1 MTGTAVALW
10 VASVIVAIGVG
21 VLVGRIGTRRLRARV
36 NQPVR
41 TPRRAALCEQ
51 VVEVTGSGVVVVDRD
66 EFVVLANPAARRLGI
81 LDQDRLGT
89 PELRDLARDVVV
101 RGGTTPRSVTV
112 EPRVRSA
119 QNRPGEG
126 RAFAALAA
134 PIRLAGDDRTSAVV
148 LLLDDVTESRRLEAV
163 RRDFVANVSHELKT
177 PVGAL
182 TLLAEAVLDAADD
195 PEAVAR
201 FAQRMQREGS
211 RLGRLVRE
219 LIELSRLQGA
229 EPLPGDDLVAVADV
243 LDDAVDGHRL
253 IAEQAGITVLVR
265 CPDTIAVRGNA
276 AQLSMAVSNL
286 LDNAIA
292 YSPAGTRIA
301 VTASTDDGDEDDDG
315 TRVRISVSDQGIGIA
330 VADQERV
337 FERFYRVDPARSRAT
352 GGTGLGLAI
361 VKHVATN
368 HGGTVAVWSREG
380 AGSTFSITLPAAVDL
395 GLAGD
400 DFDDEADEAEDR
412 DVRAR
417 PVREHPARDHREH
430 HPREDTVS
438 ESSTAGTD
446 VVVTRS

>member
-1 MTGTAVALW
+1 MTGPEVAVW
-10 VASVIVAIGVG
+10 VASMIVAIGIG
-21 VLVGRIGTRRLRARV
+21 VLIGRLGTRGLRTLAAL
-36 NQPVR
+36 PPR

-51 VVEVTGSGVVVVDRD
+51 VVAVSGSGVVVVDRD
-66 EFVVLANPAARRLGI
+66 EFVVLANPAARRLGV
-81 LDQDRLGT
+81 LDQDRLDT
-89 PELRDLARDVVV
+89 PELRELARDVIT
-101 RGGTTPRSVTV
+101 RGGTSPRSVVV
-112 EPRVRSA
+112 EPRAGHTR
-119 QNRPGEG
+119 RGESW
-126 RAFAALAA
+126 AFAAVAA
-134 PIRLAGDDRTSAVV
+134 PIRLDGEDRPSAVV

-182 TLLAEAVLDAADD
+182 TLLAEAVLEAADD
-195 PEAVAR
+195 PDAVAR

-229 EPLPGDDLVAVADV
+229 EPLPGEDLIAVSDV
-243 LDDAVDGHRL
+243 LNDAVDLRRL
-253 IAEQAGITVLVR
+253 TAEQAGITMLIR
-265 CPDTIAVRGNA
+265 CPDTLAVRGNA

-315 TRVRISVSDQGIGIA
+315 TRIRISISDQGIGIA
-330 VADQERV
+330 PADQERV

-380 AGSTFSITLPAAVDL
+380 AGSTFSITLPAASTGARPYEDS
-395 GLAGD
+395 
-400 DFDDEADEAEDR
+400 DDEMSVA
-412 DVRAR
+412 
-417 PVREHPARDHREH
+417 EH
-430 HPREDTVS
+430 HDPRDAHHRGDAVS
-438 ESSTAGTD
+438 SEATRTEASD
-446 VVVTRS
+446 VVVTS

>member
-10 VASVIVAIGVG
+10 VASVVVAIGVG
-21 VLVGRIGTRRLRARV
+21 VLVGRVGTRRLQARLAA
-36 NQPVR
+36 PHP

-51 VVEVTGSGVVVVDRD
+51 VVAVTNTSVVVVDRD
-66 EFVVLANPAARRLGI
+66 EFVVLANPAARRMGI
-81 LDQDRLGT
+81 LAADRLEP
-89 PELRDLARDVVV
+89 PELRELARAVIGQDDD
-101 RGGTTPRSVTV
+101 TPRSVTV
-112 EPRVRSA
+112 EPRAGQARDPR
-119 QNRPGEG
+119 NEG
-126 RAFAALAA
+126 RAFAAVAA
-134 PIRLAGDDRTSAVV
+134 PIQLVGDQRTSAVV

-195 PEAVAR
+195 PDTVAR

-229 EPLPGDDLVAVADV
+229 EPLPGDDLVTVADV
-243 LDDAVDGHRL
+243 LDDAVDLHRL
-253 IAEQAGITVLVR
+253 TAEQAGISVLVR
-265 CPDTIAVRGNA
+265 CPPSIAVRGNA
-276 AQLSMAVSNL
+276 AQLAMAVSNL

-315 TRVRISVSDQGIGIA
+315 MRVRISVSDQGIGIA
-330 VADQERV
+330 DADQERV

-380 AGSTFSITLPAAVDL
+380 AGSTFSITLPAAAVHV
-395 GLAGD
+395 AAD
-400 DFDDEADEAEDR
+400 DPQHA
-412 DVRAR
+412 
-417 PVREHPARDHREH
+417 REH
-430 HPREDTVS
+430 HQERPGVTEPTVPAS
-438 ESSTAGTD
+438 PSDDAVG
-446 VVVTRS
+446 VRS

>member
-1 MTGTAVALW
+1 MTGPEVAVW
-10 VASVIVAIGVG
+10 VASVIAAIAVG
-21 VLVGRIGTRRLRARV
+21 VLLGRLGTRGLRAKV
-36 NQPVR
+36 AEPPR
-41 TPRRAALCEQ
+41 TPRRAAICEQ
-51 VVEVTGSGVVVVDRD
+51 VVEVTSSGVVVVDRD
-66 EFVVLANPAARRLGI
+66 EFVVLANSAARRLGI
-81 LDQDRLGT
+81 LDGERADRLDT
-89 PELRDLARDVVV
+89 PELRDLAREVIAGNG
-101 RGGTTPRSVTV
+101 RTPRSLTV
-112 EPRVRSA
+112 EPRVGRGPSLG
-119 QNRPGEG
+119 GES
-126 RAFAALAA
+126 RAFAAVAA
-134 PIRLAGDDRTSAVV
+134 PIRLAGDDRPSAVV

-243 LDDAVDGHRL
+243 LEDAVDLHRL
-253 IAEQAGITVLVR
+253 TAEQAGITVIVR
-265 CPDTIAVRGNA
+265 CPASLFVRGNR

-315 TRVRISVSDQGIGIA
+315 TRVRIAVSDQGIGIA

-368 HGGTVAVWSREG
+368 HGGSVAVWSREG
-380 AGSTFSITLPAAVDL
+380 AGSTFSITLPAVAV
-395 GLAGD
+395 GLRADHDDRADRADHVDDDSVTDGHEPLPFHRGD
-400 DFDDEADEAEDR
+400 AVSQSTRTDADDIA
-412 DVRAR
+412 
-417 PVREHPARDHREH
+417 
-430 HPREDTVS
+430 
-438 ESSTAGTD
+438 
-446 VVVTRS
+446 VTRS

>member
-10 VASVIVAIGVG
+10 VASVLVAIGMG
-21 VLVGRIGTRRLRARV
+21 VVIGRSGTRGLRARASLP
-36 NQPVR
+36 PV
-41 TPRRAALCEQ
+41 TPRRAALCEE
-51 VVEVTGSGVVVVDRD
+51 VVAVSGSGVVVVDRD
-66 EFVVLANPAARRLGI
+66 EFVVLANPAARRLGV
-81 LDQDRLGT
+81 LDQDRLNT
-89 PELRDLARDVVV
+89 PELRELARDVIT

-112 EPRVRSA
+112 EPRTGREQAVRGDS
-119 QNRPGEG
+119 
-126 RAFAALAA
+126 RAFAAVAA

-229 EPLPGDDLVAVADV
+229 EPLPGEDLVLVSDV
-243 LDDAVDGHRL
+243 LDDAVDRHRL
-253 IAEQAGITVLVR
+253 TAEQAGITLLVR
-265 CPDTIAVRGNA
+265 CPDTLAIRGNA
-276 AQLSMAVSNL
+276 AQLAMAVSNL

-292 YSPAGTRIA
+292 YSPAGTRVA

-315 TRVRISVSDQGIGIA
+315 SRIRIAVSDQGIGIA
-330 VADQERV
+330 TADQERV

-368 HGGTVAVWSREG
+368 HGGSVAVWSREG
-380 AGSTFSITLPAAVDL
+380 AGSTFSITLPAAVVVDVS
-395 GLAGD
+395 D
-400 DFDDEADEAEDR
+400 DDDTFEDEA
-412 DVRAR
+412 
-417 PVREHPARDHREH
+417 PAPFGHHTPEH
-430 HPREDTVS
+430 HPREDDVNQS
-438 ESSTAGTD
+438 SSPESTD
-446 VVVTRS
+446 VVATRS